1 MKTSAAAKQRS
12 PATRRPR
19 VNAAAKQRSPATRRP
34 RAQIKRVI
42 EERLRREFPRDTV
55 DVSDGYKENLHV
67 VVVSRK
73 FDKMRDRIRQE
84 MLWSLIDD
92 TDLTKT
98 EKGLISLV
106 LPATP
111 GEFK

>member
-1 MKTSAAAKQRS
+1 
-12 PATRRPR
+12 
-19 VNAAAKQRSPATRRP
+19 
-34 RAQIKRVI
+34 
-42 EERLRREFPRDTV
+42 
-55 DVSDGYKENLHV
+55 
-67 VVVSRK
+67 
-73 FDKMRDRIRQE
+73 MRDRIRQE

-111 GEFK
+111 GELK